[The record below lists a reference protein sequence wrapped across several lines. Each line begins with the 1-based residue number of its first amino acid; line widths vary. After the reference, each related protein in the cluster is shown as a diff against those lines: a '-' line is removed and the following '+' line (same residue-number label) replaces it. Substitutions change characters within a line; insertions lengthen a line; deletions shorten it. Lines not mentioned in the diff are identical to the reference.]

1 MKKTISLA
9 LCVVMVIMAFA
20 TTAFARYERCPQC
33 NSRFKF
39 VSESSPRNYSHK
51 QVPCK
56 KGSAEPDVQT
66 TYYTTELW
74 ECSNSNC
81 SEYDEIVVKHV
92 EVDCDH

>member
-1 MKKTISLA
+1 MKRKISIA

-20 TTAFARYERCPQC
+20 ATAFARYERCPQC

-56 KGSAEPDVQT
+56 NGSAEPDVQI

-92 EVDCDH
+92 EIACDH